1 MLFMNTSP
9 INLQVSDM
17 LMYVEIGLYP
27 SSSFSVSYTLCSSNG
42 DMTIFFFFPF
52 LKKGRGCEFIRPKRQ
67 RSFGNNSQVS

>member
-1 MLFMNTSP
+1 MLCMNTSP
-9 INLQVSDM
+9 INLQVSDI

-52 LKKGRGCEFIRPKRQ
+52 LK
-67 RSFGNNSQVS
+67 